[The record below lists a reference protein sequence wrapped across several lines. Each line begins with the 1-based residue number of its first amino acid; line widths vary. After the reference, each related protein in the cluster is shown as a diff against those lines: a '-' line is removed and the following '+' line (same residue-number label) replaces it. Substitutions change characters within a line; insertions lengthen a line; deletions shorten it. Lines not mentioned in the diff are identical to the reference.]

1 MINSVDKTNGYLVII
16 HAGLTSDL
24 YSHGINLNK
33 SYLIAGVRMSQAFL
47 SKTRVLVIG
56 SCLATGVVLSGC
68 GFFGADEKQQAEA
81 LWLAKDEQ
89 LKSAIEAVRSEG
101 IDAVIKSA
109 ETGSVSAC
117 VAAKL
122 SQDPLG
128 ELVSVEGALAESAQ
142 VAELIGSV
150 QKLLEQDVSFEQVAS
165 LLQKGA
171 DAASYAKALIE
182 QQGVT
187 GAIASMQQMA
197 MASEQFATQD
207 LGGHFQQLLLECQT
221 K

>member
-1 MINSVDKTNGYLVII
+1 
-16 HAGLTSDL
+16 
-24 YSHGINLNK
+24 
-33 SYLIAGVRMSQAFL
+33 MSQAFL